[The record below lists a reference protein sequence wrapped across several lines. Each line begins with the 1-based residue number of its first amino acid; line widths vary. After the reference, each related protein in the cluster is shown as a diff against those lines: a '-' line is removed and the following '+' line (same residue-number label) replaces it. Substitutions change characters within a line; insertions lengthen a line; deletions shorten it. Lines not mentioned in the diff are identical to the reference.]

1 MSKRAIS
8 AYTPSNTD
16 PATRE
21 RIFVQRHKLLKRV
34 VAWCSESMLTGNKHH
49 LLFIGPRG
57 CGKTHLVSMV
67 QDRLLQMP
75 KLTDKMRIAWLGEDS
90 VFTGLI
96 DVALEIAD
104 ELSNS
109 YPEEFAYDYRSHAKT
124 LVADEAAESI
134 LNEVLRRLGDRS
146 ILLIMENLDRAFH
159 GLGDLGQKKW
169 RAFLQENGRVATLA
183 TSQHLFE
190 DVSSRDAAFY
200 GFFEII
206 HLEPLSV
213 DDARQLMTN
222 IARENKNAPLVEF
235 LSTSEGRYRVRALRH
250 LAGGNHR
257 MYVMLSEFLTKESL
271 DSLVDAFEGLAED
284 LTPYFQERVR
294 SLSPQQARIVQSL
307 CNASGAITVKEVAE
321 DTFIAERNVS
331 KQLGEL
337 KQKGYVISE
346 RRGKESY
353 YEMAEPLM
361 RLCLEVKKQ
370 RGKPLKL
377 VASFLRAWFS
387 DHSLCVDLQSSLCQ
401 SHGTESRIIAYKQAA
416 LRASESFRDM
426 ILRDLLTEFDQA
438 LASGDH
444 NQATELADELMH
456 DDRPRGLLLRSQV
469 AREQR
474 RLSDALKDLNDA
486 LAMPEMTPQLRAAI
500 LLTRS
505 AAHFQGGDREQSVAD
520 LSAVIE
526 MSEAPVEART
536 QAQISRGIMYGQLE
550 LWEKERADYSAV
562 IAMKDAPDDERAWAQ
577 FFRGLSHSHKDLN
590 KSLADYESVLAMEN
604 ASSDVKSRA
613 MIGCGLLHH
622 LQGES
627 SKAIAVFNAV
637 IDAANES
644 IEQVAWA
651 QYLRAECHLGADASQ
666 DAIADYGAVMEMIEA
681 PVDLRAKAR
690 NNRGYLYWQA
700 AQFDAA
706 LDDFRLVSEMRDVGS
721 AIRNRALF
729 CIPLALLP
737 RATVDASLEA
747 IERAFVEGDPTTSE
761 YGGTSADILTM
772 VLRREPGS
780 WPDCVEKLIAV
791 YARHDALNLLGS
803 GLTESI
809 AVLDTS
815 DFSASQLELWNAAW
829 ARAGED
835 RDELSI
841 PLAALDAAVQVIKT
855 GNDRP
860 LFALPLE
867 IRQFVIPLLKNT
879 LSQQTAS

>member
-34 VAWCSESMLTGNKHH
+34 VAWCGESMLTGNKHH
-49 LLFIGPRG
+49 LLFVGPRG

-67 QDRLLQMP
+67 QDRLLQQP
-75 KLTDKMRIAWLGEDS
+75 NLAHKMRIAWLGEDS

-104 ELSNS
+104 ELSAS
-109 YPEEFAYDYRSHAKT
+109 YPDEFAYDYRSHAKA

-134 LNEVLRRLGDRS
+134 LNEILRRLGDKS

-222 IARENKNAPLVEF
+222 IAGENNNTQLAEF
-235 LSTSEGRYRVRALRH
+235 LATSEGHYRVRALRH

-307 CNASGAITVKEVAE
+307 CNVSGAITVKQVSE

-337 KQKGYVISE
+337 KQKRYVISE

-387 DHSLCVDLQSSLCQ
+387 DHSLRTDKEPLRFAGRRRPTSKPHVD
-401 SHGTESRIIAYKQAA
+401 
-416 LRASESFRDM
+416 D
-426 ILRDLLTEFDQA
+426 
-438 LASGDH
+438 
-444 NQATELADELMH
+444 
-456 DDRPRGLLLRSQV
+456 
-469 AREQR
+469 
-474 RLSDALKDLNDA
+474 
-486 LAMPEMTPQLRAAI
+486 
-500 LLTRS
+500 S
-505 AAHFQGGDREQSVAD
+505 A
-520 LSAVIE
+520 
-526 MSEAPVEART
+526 
-536 QAQISRGIMYGQLE
+536 
-550 LWEKERADYSAV
+550 
-562 IAMKDAPDDERAWAQ
+562 
-577 FFRGLSHSHKDLN
+577 
-590 KSLADYESVLAMEN
+590 
-604 ASSDVKSRA
+604 
-613 MIGCGLLHH
+613 
-622 LQGES
+622 
-627 SKAIAVFNAV
+627 
-637 IDAANES
+637 
-644 IEQVAWA
+644 
-651 QYLRAECHLGADASQ
+651 
-666 DAIADYGAVMEMIEA
+666 
-681 PVDLRAKAR
+681 
-690 NNRGYLYWQA
+690 
-700 AQFDAA
+700 
-706 LDDFRLVSEMRDVGS
+706 
-721 AIRNRALF
+721 
-729 CIPLALLP
+729 
-737 RATVDASLEA
+737 ATVDASIKA
-747 IERAFVEGDPTTSE
+747 IERAFAEGDAVE
-761 YGGTSADILTM
+761 VGYGGRPADILKM
-772 VLRREPGS
+772 VLRREPGF
-780 WPDCVEKLIAV
+780 WMEFVERLVAV
-791 YARHDALNLLGS
+791 YARHDALNLLGI

-809 AVLDTS
+809 AVLDS
-815 DFSASQLELWNAAW
+815 HDYSESQLDLWNAAW

-835 RDELSI
+835 FDELSI
-841 PLAALDAAVQVIKT
+841 PLAALEAAVQVIKT
-855 GNDRP
+855 GSDRP

-867 IRQFVIPLLKNT
+867 IRPLVIPLLKNT
-879 LSQQTAS
+879 LSQQGTS